1 MNATTLVKDPAH
13 VSAAR
18 RLARFFP
25 GFEEDIAQEVFL
37 VCWDTA
43 QRKGF
48 DASRPDA
55 QAYLYRAAILT
66 VTPRCNRWMAVTS
79 LSKAASRT
87 GSVGVK
93 QRCKVMSSSQGRFK
107 NTKTMRHRPGDDF
120 NGESIGKK
128 EMSRDVFSGVQFVE
142 HSTAAVI
149 LLAQS
154 EVSKLRT
161 QRRRLMDALSRRDDE
176 AGTLGALLLG
186 VDAAPMNLAKAARRL
201 GLELD
206 EAKKLNT
213 RWLKL
218 VKSSPKIAAL
228 TAHIENIEENLP

>member
-13 VSAAR
+13 ISAAK
-18 RLARFFP
+18 RLSRFFP
-25 GFEEDIAQEVFL
+25 GFEEDIAQEAFL
-37 VCWDTA
+37 VCWDTT

-48 DASRPDA
+48 DASRPEA
-55 QAYLYRAAILT
+55 QSYLYRAAMLT
-66 VTPRCNRWMAVTS
+66 VTPRCNRWVAVTH
-79 LSKAASRT
+79 LSKEASRA
-87 GSVGVK
+87 GSVGMK
-93 QRCKVMSSSQGRFK
+93 QRNGAVGYDGFRINSQAPGKGTRLPR
-107 NTKTMRHRPGDDF
+107 RHP
-120 NGESIGKK
+120 
-128 EMSRDVFSGVQFVE
+128 RDHRAMPPVAPSEYSFE
-142 HSTAAVI
+142 AVI

-154 EVSKLRT
+154 EVSRLRT

-186 VDAAPMNLAKAARRL
+186 MDAAPMTLAKAARRL

>member
-13 VSAAR
+13 ISAAK
-18 RLARFFP
+18 RLSRFFP
-25 GFEEDIAQEVFL
+25 GFEEDIAQEAFL
-37 VCWDTA
+37 VCWDTT

-55 QAYLYRAAILT
+55 QAYLYRAAMLT
-66 VTPRCNRWMAVTS
+66 VTPRCNRWMAVTH
-79 LSKAASRT
+79 LPKKESRK
-87 GSVGVK
+87 GNWGSFQRKRSVGEDHLASHFIQPV
-93 QRCKVMSSSQGRFK
+93 
-107 NTKTMRHRPGDDF
+107 T
-120 NGESIGKK
+120 
-128 EMSRDVFSGVQFVE
+128 FSFA
-142 HSTAAVI
+142 STI

-161 QRRRLMDALSRRDDE
+161 QRRRLMDALSRKDDE

-186 VDAAPMNLAKAARRL
+186 VDAAPMTLAKAARRL